1 MPLTSDLVERS
12 LRLRTNKPS
21 DKDYKAV
28 VDFNLQSNVEAKTEQ
43 GRLGLRFADDSKV
56 KLTEHSTL
64 IIDEYIYDPNPTKS
78 KLALSFAKG
87 TARFVTCKI

>member
-1 MPLTSDLVERS
+1 MGYGQISG
-12 LRLRTNKPS
+12 

-43 GRLGLRFADDSKV
+43 GRLGLRFFNDDSKV

-64 IIDEYIYDPNPTKS
+64 IDDEYCLRP
-78 KLALSFAKG
+78 
-87 TARFVTCKI
+87 

>member
-1 MPLTSDLVERS
+1 MILIYSLTI
-12 LRLRTNKPS
+12 
-21 DKDYKAV
+21 
-28 VDFNLQSNVEAKTEQ
+28 EAKTEQ

-87 TARFVTCKI
+87 TARFVTAKFSSISKRKYDYSYGLSYGSD